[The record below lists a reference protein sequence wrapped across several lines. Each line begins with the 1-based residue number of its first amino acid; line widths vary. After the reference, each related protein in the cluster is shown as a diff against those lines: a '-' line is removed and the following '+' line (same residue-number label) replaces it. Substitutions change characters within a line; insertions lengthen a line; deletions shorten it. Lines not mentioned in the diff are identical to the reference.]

1 VKWPGTHC
9 AILAALVD
17 RTVVVKSIG
26 RRIKKPLTTFVLNDG
41 RRRKSRERATTGES
55 QGMGTVIEFPAD
67 AASRRLG
74 STMDGTSRDVRGT
87 VVILPVIRIERQVE
101 ETNGDRGP
109 EQGAAPGRRRRRR

>member
-1 VKWPGTHC
+1 MKWLDTHC
-9 AILAALVD
+9 AILAALL
-17 RTVVVKSIG
+17 RGIAVVKSIG
-26 RRIKKPLTTFVLNDG
+26 CRIKKPLTTFVLNDG

-74 STMDGTSRDVRGT
+74 STMDGASREVRGT
-87 VVILPVIRIERQVE
+87 VVILPVIRIERQAE
-101 ETNGDRGP
+101 ETSGDRGP